1 MNKLNHELSLSI
13 ADPRFWSQ
21 DHTLPTK
28 LVLLWKQE
36 LGYRSIISSFKIT
49 QDYFALQHFIHY
61 MLISNQVWVWMRYRE
76 RGVIMF
82 NLTYPTLVAWAQIR
96 VNITHQV
103 FRNPSITIYDLTKL
117 CKFSIDIANFS
128 KEVKRERRVIILHM
142 NVKWLLKRI

>member
-28 LVLLWKQE
+28 LVLLWKKE

-61 MLISNQVWVWMRYRE
+61 MLISNQVLVWMRYRE
-76 RGVIMF
+76 RGNYVQPYLPDTCRLSPDSCQYHPSGIPKPF
-82 NLTYPTLVAWAQIR
+82 NNHLWFDQVM
-96 VNITHQV
+96 QV
-103 FRNPSITIYDLTKL
+103 FNWY
-117 CKFSIDIANFS
+117 CKFFKGS
-128 KEVKRERRVIILHM
+128 KKREKSDYFAYERETVA
-142 NVKWLLKRI
+142 